1 MAASC
6 RLISHCRIL
15 SRFCNNSGISPHLTC
30 LQGCMVRRGLNNSR
44 KYQPLLREL
53 YKRRI
58 KAGPEPELHPSESG
72 CWNYNS
78 EIYAFGKR
86 YGEDFD
92 ESFLRKAFITSDYRQ
107 AEEESRRQLGID
119 LESVPVGVVD
129 NSELA
134 QKGEQIASRYI
145 KAYLRHSYPM
155 MLEEGIQAVHDYL
168 MDDQMIYY
176 IASNFGLTDLIM
188 SPNYPPEDHMYCTA
202 FKAVIGALAESQ
214 NEERAGL
221 FVRDF
226 VASQLAGKNLM
237 EIWDVKNPMGLLSSA
252 LSMQGRGPPEPR
264 LLWQSASATMLSLY
278 HVGIYSDK
286 QLIGRSPGETLPIAE
301 EMAAKD
307 ALSKLMNI
315 SLAAKPLQFGEK
327 SESWKFDYNQ
337 RNQSANDLLQTPTN
351 I

>member
-1 MAASC
+1 MAASI

-15 SRFCNNSGISPHLTC
+15 SRFCNNISISSHLTSF
-30 LQGCMVRRGLNNSR
+30 QGCIVRRGLNNSR
-44 KYQPLLREL
+44 KYTPMLREL

-72 CWNYNS
+72 CC
-78 EIYAFGKR
+78 
-86 YGEDFD
+86 
-92 ESFLRKAFITSDYRQ
+92 DYRQ

-145 KAYLRHSYPM
+145 KAYVRHSYPM

-168 MDDQMIYY
+168 MDDQMIYH

-188 SPNYPPEDHMYCTA
+188 SINYPPEDHTYCTA

-226 VASQLAGKNLM
+226 VVSQLAGKNLM
-237 EIWDVKNPMGLLSSA
+237 EIWDVTNPMGLLSSV

-286 QLIGRSPGETLPIAE
+286 QLVGRSPGETLPIAE

-315 SLAAKPLQFGEK
+315 SLDAKPLQFGEK
-327 SESWKFDYNQ
+327 SESWKFDFNHK
-337 RNQSANDLLQTPTN
+337 NQSANDLLQTSTSS
-351 I
+351 